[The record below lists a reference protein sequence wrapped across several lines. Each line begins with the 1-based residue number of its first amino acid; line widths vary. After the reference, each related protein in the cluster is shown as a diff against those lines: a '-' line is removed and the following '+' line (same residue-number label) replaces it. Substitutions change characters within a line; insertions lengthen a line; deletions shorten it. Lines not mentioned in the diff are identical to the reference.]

1 MFELWEGDIRTK
13 KEITEA
19 VISRVPVWQS
29 VLQIDFTMP
38 ALRKQ
43 DVQAPIMAQVKIPAG
58 RGAIFE
64 VNYITTINSFWNL
77 ATINPLSTGQ
87 VALFFALL
95 HLNNN
100 SRWTEWF
107 QAPNQVLSVLTGMSR
122 SGILKARNELKQ
134 RGYIDFRERGTKAT
148 LYKLTIANSTQESV
162 QDSKQKGVQIGK
174 QVGVQDGGQAIYKEI
189 DKDKNE
195 EKTSPIPPV
204 ALLEEF
210 LAAYPCSGNRYLTE
224 AAYIDCLLTKQ
235 VTEEQLVECA
245 RNYAERCRILE
256 TEKRYVKKPENFLR
270 DMEYC
275 QYLSGTYICPEKS
288 SGSRKG
294 NKFGGFKQNEY
305 DFESLERELLEN
317 KGESGS

>member
-1 MFELWEGDIRTK
+1 M
-13 KEITEA
+13 
-19 VISRVPVWQS
+19 
-29 VLQIDFTMP
+29 
-38 ALRKQ
+38 
-43 DVQAPIMAQVKIPAG
+43 
-58 RGAIFE
+58 
-64 VNYITTINSFWNL
+64 NYITTINHFWNL

-100 SRWTEWF
+100 SHWTEWF

-148 LYKLTIANSTQESV
+148 LYKLAIANSTQESV

-174 QVGVQDGGQAIYKEI
+174 QVGVQDSEQAIYKEI
-189 DKDKNE
+189 DKDKNK
-195 EKTSPIPPV
+195 EKTPLMPPV

-210 LAAYPCSGNRYLTE
+210 LTVYPCSGNRYLTE
-224 AAYIDCLLTKQ
+224 TAYVDCLLTNQ

-245 RNYAERCRILE
+245 RNYAERCRILDTAE
-256 TEKRYVKKPENFLR
+256 QYIKKPENFLR

-275 QYLSGTYICPEKS
+275 QYLPGAYVCPEKS

-294 NKFGGFKQNEY
+294 KGFGDFRQNEY
-305 DFESLERELLEN
+305 DFENLERELLEN
-317 KGESGS
+317 KGELES